1 MDDKQ
6 EIIEVL
12 TKAREIFRERGGA
25 RGVLLDDQDRV
36 CAVGALNLAVTGD
49 AENWGSSRLREEAR
63 ETLGYKFDIVYIND
77 SAQDPMPVILDIYD
91 HAIKELENQ

>member
-25 RGVLLDDQDRV
+25 QRELLDNQDRV
-36 CAVGALNLAVTGD
+36 CAVGALNLAITGD
-49 AENWGSSRLREEAR
+49 AENWGTRSLWNEAR
-63 ETLGYKFDIVYIND
+63 ETLDYNGDIVFIND